1 MIWQVS
7 PKTGRI
13 VSLTQ
18 QLRCA
23 QLELHILPRTHFLT
37 SRVCFHRNLSGSPT
51 HSFTLIKML
60 IGVT

>member
-1 MIWQVS
+1 MIWQAP

-23 QLELHILPRTHFLT
+23 QLELHTLPHTHFSDLPPQ
-37 SRVCFHRNLSGSPT
+37 SVWISH
-51 HSFTLIKML
+51 TLPYAH
-60 IGVT
+60 